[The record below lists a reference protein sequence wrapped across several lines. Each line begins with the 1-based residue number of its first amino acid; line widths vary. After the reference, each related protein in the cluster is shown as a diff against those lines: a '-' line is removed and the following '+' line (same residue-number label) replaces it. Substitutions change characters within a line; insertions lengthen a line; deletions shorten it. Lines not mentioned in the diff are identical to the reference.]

1 VIVLRPSYAQLAASS
16 REEWTVMK
24 RADGLGD
31 ASYFNY
37 KDESGKE
44 YKDIAWSVSI
54 LPPSLLLDPLGLPW
68 RVYKE

>member
-1 VIVLRPSYAQLAASS
+1 
-16 REEWTVMK
+16 MK

-44 YKDIAWSVSI
+44 YKDIAWLVSI
-54 LPPSLLLDPLGLPW
+54 LPPDP
-68 RVYKE
+68 